1 MSGGSHNYKEQ
12 AFRHKYGKDVSIL
25 KRKAK
30 PFTLHELRMIVDAE
44 GQQFSMFDYQQLS
57 EDECNDIGGCSC
69 FIGDEKEDT

>member
-1 MSGGSHNYKEQ
+1 
-12 AFRHKYGKDVSIL
+12 
-25 KRKAK
+25 
-30 PFTLHELRMIVDAE
+30 MIVDAE